1 MTPEEFE
8 RLKASE
14 KEHLKKLK
22 ELKGAVRILER
33 QRKIQS
39 ALNEMTEASSD
50 VLQTQADMVE
60 RLAME
65 TAEQEARLE
74 VALDSVADQPAG
86 VSDEA
91 LEEELRQARARA
103 LVERLRD
110 SETKVDEGGNLSDFS
125 SAERS
130 AEQGLRGEAANPTL
144 GRKAEADAAKSQEAG
159 SSKPQRSG
167 SAKPATNIDIDPRPE
182 KTIGRM

>member
-1 MTPEEFE
+1 MTPEEYE
-8 RLKASE
+8 RFKAAE

-22 ELKGAVRILER
+22 ELKRAVQVLDR

-39 ALNEMTEASSD
+39 ALNDISQASTD
-50 VLQTQADMVE
+50 ALETQADMVE

-74 VALDSVADQPAG
+74 IALDSAAEQAKAVP
-86 VSDEA
+86 DEA

-103 LVERLRD
+103 LVEKMKDSDLR
-110 SETKVDEGGNLSDFS
+110 VDAEGNLKE
-125 SAERS
+125 AHPRS
-130 AEQGLRGEAANPTL
+130 QPAGPRGGHANPTSTQTQQA
-144 GRKAEADAAKSQEAG
+144 GKTTEPAKKG
-159 SSKPQRSG
+159 PQQTASG
-167 SAKPATNIDIDPRPE
+167 VPPAKDPRPE